1 MYRLGSVG
9 ATLESYSGL
18 VSSYQTGLVYS
29 AGFAYASNGEVV
41 DLTNPDAPLP
51 VGRFAFSACRMTVR
65 SAARVLMLCPN
76 PSGRGPILRV
86 LDSGNFV
93 PVGAVTLPDSLIGQS
108 WVDVVYVGG
117 DAVALLAYGVPL
129 QIMHAPIIA
138 SPP

>member
-51 VGRFAFSACRMTVR
+51 VGRFAFSAC
-65 SAARVLMLCPN
+65 S
-76 PSGRGPILRV
+76 
-86 LDSGNFV
+86 
-93 PVGAVTLPDSLIGQS
+93 
-108 WVDVVYVGG
+108 
-117 DAVALLAYGVPL
+117 
-129 QIMHAPIIA
+129 
-138 SPP
+138 